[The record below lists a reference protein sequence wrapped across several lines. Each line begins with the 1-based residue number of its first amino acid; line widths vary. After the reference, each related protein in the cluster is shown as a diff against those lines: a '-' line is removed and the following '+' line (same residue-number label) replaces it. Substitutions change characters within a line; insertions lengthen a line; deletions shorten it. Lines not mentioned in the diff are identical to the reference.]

1 MLGFG
6 KKKKK
11 KDKEESGKETPAK
24 PKPDQKIEPDG
35 KDTADGKDKTKA
47 DPKKKKKGLLKGL
60 LKKLPKKLIFII
72 LLVLIAVGASGY
84 VVYSIYF
91 TSVDPFD
98 PDAKYKTVELEHIN
112 LPVEMMEF
120 TFENFRGLYFS
131 MIDVNKEINLLN
143 SEIERIDA
151 IAKKYPDQNKIADK
165 EKKIWEKVKKTLEK
179 TIIKI
184 ETPIK
189 KLYVLVSVNPE
200 QGMKQIEEKRGELS
214 ELAAN
219 ALKSTNEKTLKL
231 KPKDKVP
238 QGFIQGNIYKLKKK
252 FL

>member
-6 KKKKK
+6 KKKNK
-11 KDKEESGKETPAK
+11 KDKEESSKETPAK
-24 PKPDQKIEPDG
+24 AKPDQKNEADNT
-35 KDTADGKDKTKA
+35 DTADDKGKSKA
-47 DPKKKKKGLLKGL
+47 DPKKKKKSF
-60 LKKLPKKLIFII
+60 LKKIPVKLIFII
-72 LLVLIAVGASGY
+72 ILVLSAVGASGY

-91 TSVDPFD
+91 ISEDPLA
-98 PDAKYKTVELEHIN
+98 PDAKYKAVELEHIN

-120 TFENFRGLYFS
+120 TFKNFRGLYLS

-143 SEIERIDA
+143 SEIDRIDA
-151 IAKKYPDQNKIADK
+151 IAKKYPDQKKIADK
-165 EKKIWEKVKKTLEK
+165 EKKFWEKVKKTLEK
-179 TIIKI
+179 IIIKI

-200 QGMKQIEEKRGELS
+200 QGMAQIADKRDDLS
-214 ELAAN
+214 EIAAN
-219 ALKSTNEKTLKL
+219 ALKSANEKTLKL

-238 QGFIQGNIYKLKKK
+238 DGFIKGNIYKLKKK

>member
-11 KDKEESGKETPAK
+11 KDKEESSKETPAK
-24 PKPDQKIEPDG
+24 AKADQKKEADG
-35 KDTADGKDKTKA
+35 TADDKGKSKA
-47 DPKKKKKGLLKGL
+47 GPKKKIKGF
-60 LKKLPKKLIFII
+60 LKKLPIKLIFII
-72 LLVLIAVGASGY
+72 MLVLIAVGASGY
-84 VVYSIYF
+84 VVYSMYF
-91 TSVDPFD
+91 ISEDPLA
-98 PDAKYKTVELEHIN
+98 PDAKYKAVELEHIN

-120 TFENFRGLYFS
+120 TFKNFRGLYIS
-131 MIDVNKEINLLN
+131 MIGVNKEINLLN
-143 SEIERIDA
+143 SEIDRIDA
-151 IAKKYPDQNKIADK
+151 IAKKYPDQKKIADK
-165 EKKIWEKVKKTLEK
+165 EKKFWEKVKKTLEK
-179 TIIKI
+179 IIIKI

-200 QGMKQIEEKRGELS
+200 QGMAQIEEKRGELS

-219 ALKSTNEKTLKL
+219 ALKSANEKTLKL

-238 QGFIQGNIYKLKKK
+238 DGFIKGNIYKLKKK

>member
-11 KDKEESGKETPAK
+11 KDKEESSKETPAK
-24 PKPDQKIEPDG
+24 AKPDQK
-35 KDTADGKDKTKA
+35 KQADGIGTAGDKDKSKS
-47 DPKKKKKGLLKGL
+47 DSKKKKKSF
-60 LKKLPKKLIFII
+60 LKKLPIKLIFII
-72 LLVLIAVGASGY
+72 MLVLIAVGASGY
-84 VVYSIYF
+84 VVYSMYF
-91 TSVDPFD
+91 TSDDPLD
-98 PDAKYKTVELEHIN
+98 PDAKYKAVELEHIN

-120 TFENFRGLYFS
+120 TFKNFRQLYIS

-143 SEIERIDA
+143 SEIDRIDA
-151 IAKKYPDQNKIADK
+151 IAKKYPDQKKIADK

-189 KLYVLVSVNPE
+189 KLYVLVSVNRE
-200 QGMKQIEEKRGELS
+200 QGMAQIEEKRDELR
-214 ELAAN
+214 EIALN
-219 ALKSTNEKTLKL
+219 ALKSANEKTLKL

-238 QGFIQGNIYKLKKK
+238 AGFIKGNIYKLKKK

>member
-11 KDKEESGKETPAK
+11 KDKEESSKETPAK
-24 PKPDQKIEPDG
+24 TKSDKKKKADDT
-35 KDTADGKDKTKA
+35 DTADDKGKSKA
-47 DPKKKKKGLLKGL
+47 DPKKKKKSF
-60 LKKLPKKLIFII
+60 LKKIPVKLIIIII
-72 LLVLIAVGASGY
+72 LVLTAAGASGY

-91 TSVDPFD
+91 TTKDPLA

-112 LPVEMMEF
+112 LPAEMMEF
-120 TFENFRGLYFS
+120 TFKNFRGLYLS
-131 MIDVNKEINLLN
+131 IIDINKEINLLN

-151 IAKKYPDQNKIADK
+151 IAKKYPDQKKIADK

-179 TIIKI
+179 IIIKI

-200 QGMKQIEEKRGELS
+200 QGMAQIEEKRDELS
-214 ELAAN
+214 EIAAN
-219 ALKSTNEKTLKL
+219 ALKSANEKTLKL
-231 KPKDKVP
+231 KPKDIVP
-238 QGFIQGNIYKLKKK
+238 DGFIKGNIYKLKKK

>member
-11 KDKEESGKETPAK
+11 KDKDKEESSKETPAK
-24 PKPDQKIEPDG
+24 AKPDQTKKAD
-35 KDTADGKDKTKA
+35 DTDIAGDKDKSKA
-47 DPKKKKKGLLKGL
+47 EPKKKKKGF
-60 LKKLPKKLIFII
+60 LKKLPIKLIFII
-72 LLVLIAVGASGY
+72 MLVLIAVGASGY
-84 VVYSIYF
+84 VVYSMYF
-91 TSVDPFD
+91 TTDDPLD
-98 PDAKYKTVELEHIN
+98 PDAKYQAVELEHIN
-112 LPVEMMEF
+112 LPAEMVEF
-120 TFENFRGLYFS
+120 TFKNFRVLYIS

-143 SEIERIDA
+143 SEIDRIDA
-151 IAKKYPDQNKIADK
+151 IAKKYPDQKKIADK

-184 ETPIK
+184 ENPIK

-200 QGMKQIEEKRGELS
+200 QGMEQIEEKRGELS
-214 ELAAN
+214 EIAAI
-219 ALKSTNEKTLKL
+219 ALKSANEKTLKL

-238 QGFIQGNIYKLKKK
+238 DGFIKGNIYKLKKK